1 MAARGFAVRDYQCIL
16 QLILNPEPA
25 NLQALSSAFL
35 LVSSGAN
42 Q

>member
-35 LVSSGAN
+35 LASSGAN